1 MQDPARISGLS
12 PESMMMFL
20 MKRCRYGPLVLWGT
34 WQMPLIS
41 SPPLPPYSFAS
52 EKSFL
57 FNQHLEGRGEG
68 TFLPQTV
75 AWENLWNR
83 RLGSV
88 EERAPSQEEERA
100 LQGTEHCSSLSR
112 LGLSTPVTAL

>member
-1 MQDPARISGLS
+1 MVPWYFGGHGKGHLLALPLS
-12 PESMMMFL
+12 
-20 MKRCRYGPLVLWGT
+20 
-34 WQMPLIS
+34 
-41 SPPLPPYSFAS
+41 LPHYSFAS

-57 FNQHLEGRGEG
+57 FNQHLEGGGEG

-88 EERAPSQEEERA
+88 EERAPDQEEERA
-100 LQGTEHCSSLSR
+100 LHATEHCPSLSK
-112 LGLSTPVTAL
+112 LGLSTTTAL

>member
-1 MQDPARISGLS
+1 M
-12 PESMMMFL
+12 
-20 MKRCRYGPLVLWGT
+20 
-34 WQMPLIS
+34 
-41 SPPLPPYSFAS
+41 
-52 EKSFL
+52 
-57 FNQHLEGRGEG
+57 
-68 TFLPQTV
+68 PQTV